1 MWYLGFRSLERMNKG
16 LPCPYFLKRVIAYW
30 AMTLP
35 AKFRNSVLES
45 QDFLLVIDDVAF
57 CGMYPYHGTIQRYK
71 VHSARYVHK
80 LPDTIS
86 FRNAASIEPL
96 SVALHALRTTPIDVG
111 TPVAVFGAGPIGL
124 LVMAVARASGAH
136 PVVITDVDA
145 SRLEFAKEFEP
156 HCRTYLVNAQGTAQG
171 NAVGIRSLFAGS
183 NGLPTEH
190 DMPALVL
197 ECTGIESSIA
207 TAAYIVRRGGR
218 INIVGVS
225 SRPLINN
232 IPFMHLSLAEIQLRF
247 IKHYTG
253 TWPAAIQAL
262 EGALIDPEKLT
273 QLVSHEFC
281 LEEAIKAMELVS
293 GSAGSRERVVKV
305 QITDYQGVDESMK
318 VKL

>member
-1 MWYLGFRSLERMNKG
+1 MERTHKWVVIE
-16 LPCPYFLKRVIAYW
+16 LP
-30 AMTLP
+30 
-35 AKFRNSVLES
+35 
-45 QDFLLVIDDVAF
+45 DVAF
-57 CGMYPYHGTIQRYK
+57 CGVYPYHGTIQRYK
-71 VHSARYVHK
+71 VHSARHVHK
-80 LPDTIS
+80 IPDSIS

-111 TPVAVFGAGPIGL
+111 TPVANFGAGPIGL

-136 PVVITDVDA
+136 PIVITDVGA
-145 SRLEFAKEFEP
+145 SRLELAKKFEP
-156 HCRTYLVNAQGTAQG
+156 RCQTCLVNTQGTAQD
-171 NAVGIRSLFAGS
+171 NAAGIRALFADNTS
-183 NGLPTEH
+183 LLTEH

-207 TAAYIVRRGGR
+207 TAAYTVRRGGR

-225 SRPLINN
+225 SRPLISS

-247 IKHYTG
+247 INCYTG
-253 TWPAAIQAL
+253 TWPAAIKAL

-273 QLVSHEFC
+273 QLVTHEFC

-293 GSAGSRERVVKV
+293 GSARLNERVVKV
-305 QITDYQGVDESMK
+305 QITDYQEVDESVM